1 MSVSAFIAETSM
13 PFPFMPV
20 GAILAA
26 AVLGGAFALF
36 ALLLRAIDRTATEI
50 KGSFL
55 PGVVSGLRGWSRARD
70 GRQVQERSPQG

>member
-1 MSVSAFIAETSM
+1 M
-13 PFPFMPV
+13 PFPFLPG

-36 ALLLRAIDRTATEI
+36 ALLLRALDRTATEI

-55 PGVVSGLRGWSRARD
+55 PGIVSGLRGWSRARD
-70 GRQVQERSPQG
+70 GGQVPDSSPPR